1 MASINK
7 ELIEKMTVR
16 EVLPSDTAL
25 INEFFDAMGA
35 ESRALFNRRGFN
47 ERGIL
52 KYLSRPDATRKY
64 FLALIDEKMAGYF
77 FFLNF
82 DTSIP
87 EMGIAVRDDLRG
99 MGIGTHLVFL
109 AKKTALNEG
118 KGGLQL
124 TTHVANL
131 RAQTL
136 YESAGFVNC
145 GLCKNGSELFYL
157 WSYRKKDMDEL
168 SAK

>member
-1 MASINK
+1 MANVNK
-7 ELIEKMTVR
+7 ELIEKLTVR
-16 EVLPSDTAL
+16 EVIPSDTDL
-25 INEFFDAMGA
+25 IKDFFAAMGA

-64 FLALIDEKMAGYF
+64 FLALIDGKMAGYF
-77 FFLNF
+77 FFLDF
-82 DTSIP
+82 ETSIP
-87 EMGIAVRDDLRG
+87 EMGIAVRDDLHG
-99 MGIGTHLVFL
+99 MGLGTHLVAL
-109 AKKTALNEG
+109 AKKTAINEK

-136 YESAGFVNC
+136 YESAGFVNR
-145 GLCKNGSELFYL
+145 GRCKNGSELFYL
-157 WSYRKKDMDEL
+157 WSYRKKDVEAL
-168 SAK
+168 SE